1 MGGQAVAEVLSGKVN
16 PSGKLPVTMP
26 RSVGQVP
33 TVYNHKHSQYSR
45 LFATNETGPLWPFGF
60 GLSYSHF
67 VYSKPSMFSGQP
79 SGPGRVHP
87 RSAAAEYGLSPE
99 AAPEHNEA
107 SKAGLATVSITI
119 TNEGPYDGA
128 EVVQLYIRDEYAS
141 VTRPVKELKAFK
153 RIFLK
158 NGESATVTFDITPEM
173 LQCFGAENRWS
184 VEPGEFT
191 IMVGS
196 SSADEDLQ
204 AISYVVEG

>member
-1 MGGQAVAEVLSGKVN
+1 MGGQAIAEVLSGKVN

-60 GLSYSHF
+60 GLSYSNF
-67 VYSKPSMFSGQP
+67 KYS
-79 SGPGRVHP
+79 
-87 RSAAAEYGLSPE
+87 
-99 AAPEHNEA
+99 APELNDY
-107 SKAGLATVSITI
+107 SVSITV

-158 NGESATVTFDITPEM
+158 NGESQEVSFEITPDM
-173 LQCFGAENRWS
+173 LKCFGADNRWS
-184 VEPGEFT
+184 VEPGDFT

-196 SSADEDLQ
+196 SSADENLQ
-204 AISYVVEG
+204 CITLTVD